1 MSKAV
6 VFLEQ
11 SQNTIK
17 KSSFELIQWCRDNN
31 VEFEAVSFGAL
42 SPEAQKECERFG
54 VTKLFQIGDST
65 QYNPI
70 TWSKALTSLAK
81 ETGANFVLGSSS
93 VQSLDLFAR
102 TSALIDAA
110 LATDC
115 TELSLN
121 GNSLEP
127 VKPLYAGKCSC
138 LVKMTGP
145 GPQMVLMRPNQIK
158 SAEESTSTLEVV
170 SKPLEDTPTNFEV
183 KDKIEGEGGKVDLTE
198 ANIIVS
204 GGRGLK
210 EAKNFE
216 LLDSMAGVLNAS
228 VGASR
233 AVVDDGWVP
242 HNMQVGQTGKTV
254 APSLYIACGISG
266 AVQHLAGMSSS
277 KVIVAI
283 NNDADAPIFKKATYG
298 IVGDL
303 FEVVPKL
310 TEEFKKVL

>member
-1 MSKAV
+1 MSKSII
-6 VFLEQ
+6 FLEQ
-11 SQNTIK
+11 NETTVK
-17 KSSFELIQWCRDNN
+17 KSSFELVQWCKDNN
-31 VEFEAVSFGAL
+31 VDFECFTYGTLKDQSKAD
-42 SPEAQKECERFG
+42 CELFG
-54 VTKLFQIGDST
+54 VTALHQIGESDL
-65 QYNPI
+65 YNSL
-70 TWSKALTSLAK
+70 TWSKALKSLVD
-81 ETGANFVLGSSS
+81 ETKPNYILGSSS

-102 TSALIDAA
+102 ASALLDAA

-115 TELSLN
+115 IGLELDGENL
-121 GNSLEP
+121 LP
-127 VKPLYAGKCSC
+127 QKPLYAGKCSC
-138 LVKMTGP
+138 KVKMSGP

-158 SAEESTSTLEVV
+158 SAEESASSLDVKTKSLEA
-170 SKPLEDTPTNFEV
+170 SPDNFQVEN
-183 KDKIEGEGGKVDLTE
+183 KIKGEGGKVDLSD

-216 LLDSMAGVLNAS
+216 ILNEMATVLNAS

-283 NNDADAPIFKKATYG
+283 NNDPDAPIFSKSTYG
-298 IVGDL
+298 IVGDV
-303 FEVVPKL
+303 FEVAPKL
-310 TEEFKKVL
+310 TEELRKVL